1 MMTLKQRLI
10 VDYSSLRSVAK
21 ILSDGQNELTL
32 LFFSLSILFEFFGN
46 WEFQKALKR
55 ILICFIILAIFET
68 LFKSSIDLSF
78 NISDKLID
86 QCKNTEFCSH
96 YLAIRK
102 GAVDSTLWS
111 ETVHIIKDFSS
122 FWLHSIVSLIFKVA
136 FVFTIQIY
144 SLVYAITSVLYPLIC
159 TIGILPSPGE
169 KAFVSLFQTLLWLFI
184 SPIILSV
191 VIVLLASV
199 TDVGI
204 GPKGEVGLE
213 GLLHLMIISL
223 FSLGSLFLSWLLCK
237 GEGVAAFGSKMAQMG
252 TTVLAMSGFAGGM
265 NIGRG
270 SSSAFGNL
278 GSLAAGAGKHK
289 FKDTI
294 SNKVTQTLASKGIEV
309 GASEIAQSKNS
320 LMNSPILPKD
330 SPAYKSLS
338 KTDKFLHKLDSI
350 VNSRENTMAKHGMF
364 RDLNQ
369 VNKTRSNVEKLPIQN
384 YKAHAQEKLAPYSK
398 VKSSL
403 PTIGAVRTT
412 VNGKSHSPFVSPV
425 KKNAGTAF
433 NVSQNQ
439 ANQRSFK

>member
-21 ILSDGQNELTL
+21 ILYDGQNELTL

-46 WEFQKALKR
+46 WEFQKVLKR

-102 GAVDSTLWS
+102 GAVDSTLWT
-111 ETVHIIKDFSS
+111 ETVHVIKDFSS

-338 KTDKFLHKLDSI
+338 KSDKFIHKLDSI

-384 YKAHAQEKLAPYSK
+384 YKAHAQEKLVPYSK

-403 PTIGAVRTT
+403 PTIGAVRTP

-433 NVSQNQ
+433 NVSKNQ